1 MEQMTRRIVLAA
13 FLGILLGLAVGYS
26 PSVQSGAAPRAPLM
40 MARANQP
47 NIAAPQAKPA
57 PGPIPLLIALLA
69 GLAIAVPV
77 FLIAKARTS

>member
-13 FLGILLGLAVGYS
+13 FLGILVGLAVGYS
-26 PSVQSGAAPRAPLM
+26 PSIQPAAPRAQLM
-40 MARANQP
+40 MPHVNQP

-69 GLAIAVPV
+69 GLAIGVPV

>member
-1 MEQMTRRIVLAA
+1 MEQMTRRILLAT
-13 FLGILLGLAVGYS
+13 FLGILVGLAVGYS
-26 PSVQSGAAPRAPLM
+26 PSIQPGAPPRAQLM
-40 MARANQP
+40 MSHANQP
-47 NIAAPQAKPA
+47 NIAARQAKPA